1 MRRALSLLL
10 LLPLVACSGGDEP
23 RGDGQGDERTEV
35 AVAAY
40 PFRWLVEQVGG
51 SAVRVVDVAQGA
63 AEAHDVELPAKA
75 VGQVR
80 DADRVVLLRGF
91 QPALDDAVED
101 LDDERVVDLAG
112 LVDLRSIGGDPD
124 PHLWLDPRLMAQ
136 LARDL
141 ARELGTPAET
151 AETAAKALEAI
162 DAEYQRGLADCRRR
176 DLVTAHEAFGY
187 LAARYGLTQVG
198 VAGLDP
204 EEDPTPARVAEAV
217 RTVRERNVTTVFF
230 ESEVSPEVARTVA
243 DEAGAKTALL
253 QTLESVGEGEDY
265 PGVMRRNLQ
274 ALRTALGCA

>member
-1 MRRALSLLL
+1 MRRALAVLL
-10 LLPLVACSGGDEP
+10 LLPLAACSGEDGPREVGGDD
-23 RGDGQGDERTEV
+23 RVEV

-51 SAVRVVDVAQGA
+51 DAVRVVDVAQGA

-75 VGQVR
+75 VGAVR
-80 DADRVVLLRGF
+80 DADRVVVLRGF

-101 LDDERVVDLAG
+101 LDDERVVQLAD

-151 AETAAKALEAI
+151 AEAAATRLEAL
-162 DAEYQRGLADCRRR
+162 DAEFQRGLADCRRR

-253 QTLESVGEGEDY
+253 ETLESVSEGDDY
-265 PGVMRRNLQ
+265 PTVMRRNLQ
-274 ALRTALGCA
+274 ALRAALGCS